1 MLSWKDKTM
10 KVLIICN
17 CATGLETFR
26 GMLIRELENKGNR
39 VSAIVP
45 ISNEKKK
52 LQQNAD

>member
-1 MLSWKDKTM
+1 M